1 MRHLG
6 SHNIFLGLLTETGL
20 PGLALFLVLLS
31 LWVRTAWRTWRDPR
45 APDHARSAAALLL
58 AALAV
63 YGSVW
68 MFHELSYD
76 PTSQSHRLS
85 ASRGH
90 LAADAKRVLRK
101 LSGDDDERRDQCLDL
116 SLDELAGR
124 GHQNGLADCIAE
136 LREVLPR
143 HLVDSGHTQA

>member
-1 MRHLG
+1 VRHLG

-76 PTSQSHRLS
+76 PIDHGLLFLLAGINVGLRASGTNRHPRLS
-85 ASRGH
+85 GH
-90 LAADAKRVLRK
+90 A
-101 LSGDDDERRDQCLDL
+101 Q
-116 SLDELAGR
+116 AG
-124 GHQNGLADCIAE
+124 
-136 LREVLPR
+136 
-143 HLVDSGHTQA
+143 